1 MSPFY
6 LWRYVANDQT
16 VGQLIYRLSG
26 GRIFSYPEERDG
38 FELPEKYK
46 QEKDKPSRFGREE
59 AQEEGNGTGE
69 GRASDS
75 AETVVGD
82 DQSRS
87 GDNNNDNNNNGEK
100 KGEKKDD
107 TIMVDWYSEDD
118 PENPQNWYVPPL
130 PFT

>member
-1 MSPFY
+1 M
-6 LWRYVANDQT
+6 
-16 VGQLIYRLSG
+16 IYRLSG
-26 GRIFSYPEERDG
+26 GRVFSYPEERDG

-59 AQEEGNGTGE
+59 AQEEGNGNEE

-87 GDNNNDNNNNGEK
+87 GDNNDNNNNGEK